1 MASQGLQ
8 SGPCANST
16 SFSLRGGLFLLCS
29 FDNALMRI
37 GELGF
42 QEALDS
48 FLCLARPISHS
59 LFTSPYLY
67 EAGLKKDLMVAYFG
81 PKIIPVK

>member
-1 MASQGLQ
+1 
-8 SGPCANST
+8 
-16 SFSLRGGLFLLCS
+16 
-29 FDNALMRI
+29 MRI

-67 EAGLKKDLMVAYFG
+67 EASLKKDLMVAYFG